1 MNRTLVCCA
10 AMSMFC
16 SLMLAGCK
24 TQSSAPAPREPLPV
38 DIVAV
43 KAADEAHWLETIG
56 QAEAAAAVSV
66 TTQATGRIIAQ
77 RYTEGDFVEAGAV
90 LFEIDPA
97 NLKTQL
103 ASAEASRRALEVE
116 FAQADREFQRAEKL
130 WKAQAA
136 SQKDYDDAKSLK
148 NTNLHRP
155 GLPKMKP
162 ASIWI
167 GPPYVPRHQ
176 DMFLKHS
183 SIPAQLS

>member
-1 MNRTLVCCA
+1 
-10 AMSMFC
+10 MS
-16 SLMLAGCK
+16 
-24 TQSSAPAPREPLPV
+24 
-38 DIVAV
+38 
-43 KAADEAHWLETIG
+43 
-56 QAEAAAAVSV
+56 
-66 TTQATGRIIAQ
+66 
-77 RYTEGDFVEAGAV
+77 
-90 LFEIDPA
+90 FEIDPA

-148 NTNLHRP
+148 NKTANELAQARAAENEARINLD
-155 GLPKMKP
+155 
-162 ASIWI
+162 WT
-167 GPPYVPRHQ
+167 PYVPRHQ

>member
-77 RYTEGDFVEAGAV
+77 RYIEGDFVEAGQAAQNQASAA
-90 LFEIDPA
+90 LQIKF
-97 NLKTQL
+97 LTTQL
-103 ASAEASRRALEVE
+103 QEAEIEWLE
-116 FAQADREFQRAEKL
+116 
-130 WKAQAA
+130 
-136 SQKDYDDAKSLK
+136 
-148 NTNLHRP
+148 
-155 GLPKMKP
+155 
-162 ASIWI
+162 
-167 GPPYVPRHQ
+167 
-176 DMFLKHS
+176 
-183 SIPAQLS
+183 

>member
-90 LFEIDPA
+90 LFQALCIVVVLLTCCLGFPEFFRT
-97 NLKTQL
+97 LKLT
-103 ASAEASRRALEVE
+103 V
-116 FAQADREFQRAEKL
+116 
-130 WKAQAA
+130 
-136 SQKDYDDAKSLK
+136 SLRK
-148 NTNLHRP
+148 FDFKRSTGCFCGR
-155 GLPKMKP
+155 
-162 ASIWI
+162 
-167 GPPYVPRHQ
+167 
-176 DMFLKHS
+176 
-183 SIPAQLS
+183 

>member
-97 NLKTQL
+97 NL
-103 ASAEASRRALEVE
+103 RR
-116 FAQADREFQRAEKL
+116 
-130 WKAQAA
+130 
-136 SQKDYDDAKSLK
+136 
-148 NTNLHRP
+148 N
-155 GLPKMKP
+155 
-162 ASIWI
+162 
-167 GPPYVPRHQ
+167 
-176 DMFLKHS
+176 
-183 SIPAQLS
+183 

>member
-148 NTNLHRP
+148 NKTANELAQARAAENEALPDRCRP
-155 GLPKMKP
+155 HG
-162 ASIWI
+162 
-167 GPPYVPRHQ
+167 
-176 DMFLKHS
+176 
-183 SIPAQLS
+183 